1 MREFKPL
8 VLLLKQLHFA
18 EMTGRCFIDEVLKK
32 NLPPPKA
39 TLLASSS
46 ASHSF
51 PVPTCRSCCLP
62 GSDHGQTSVPTS
74 STHWV
79 CKGERKKKEER
90 KKNKRFVLNYLH
102 QGLLQVPLSA
112 EGQGQ
117 CWGLD
122 KWAKAV
128 L

>member
-1 MREFKPL
+1 MQEFKPL

-79 CKGERKKKEER
+79 CKGERKKKKKEER
-90 KKNKRFVLNYLH
+90 KKKVC
-102 QGLLQVPLSA
+102 PKLSSSRA
-112 EGQGQ
+112 STSATVSRGAGPMLGAGQMG
-117 CWGLD
+117 
-122 KWAKAV
+122 
-128 L
+128 